1 MCHNWPAGRMDSF
14 AEISKNRLLEP
25 QVFQMTPISF
35 SQTTRPEQRH
45 KAFYTVLCLS
55 LALFYGQATH
65 ATDSSPTI
73 LITPE
78 GFRVEGFRV
87 MPNASLTENWNNNI
101 YGTPTNEK
109 SDTITAASASVK
121 VNSDWARHRL
131 DFDVGASAD
140 FYRKNDSE
148 DVVNWWLGTDG
159 RYDLSARSHALGGL
173 RVSQNHEDR
182 SSPDSAAGANDPTT
196 YITSRAHIGFAHR
209 LAPFTIRV
217 GGVVEN
223 LNFDDGSSPGFDVD
237 WRDRNQFSI
246 GTRFSYQLSPQNEI
260 FFQAA
265 TDTRDYD
272 NEPVGRNSDGYR
284 LGLGLRTNRGAEFEA
299 EGFLGHMAQDYDNIA
314 LKDVNGLYYGANLKW
329 KPASHTRFSA
339 GIDRAINETTYSEA
353 GTDASSHLDTS
364 INGRV
369 EHDINSKL
377 SLNLSLGYSNSDY
390 QGVTL
395 ELDELSAGAG
405 LRYAFDRHF
414 YLAGGYQYSNRD
426 ANNPLYEYDRN
437 LFYVSFGYKPRSR

>member
-14 AEISKNRLLEP
+14 AEISMNRLLEP
-25 QVFQMTPISF
+25 KVFQMTPISF

-45 KAFYTVLCLS
+45 KAFYTGLCLS

-65 ATDSSPTI
+65 ATDSTPSI

-87 MPNASLTENWNNNI
+87 MPNVSLTESWNDNI
-101 YGTPTNEK
+101 YGTPANEE
-109 SDTITAASASVK
+109 SDTISTASASVK

-131 DFDVGASAD
+131 NFDAGASAD
-140 FYRKNDSE
+140 FYSSNDSE
-148 DVVNWWLGTDG
+148 DAVDWWLGTDG
-159 RYDLSARSHALGGL
+159 RYDLSARSHALGGA

-182 SSPDSAAGANDPTT
+182 SSPDSAAGALDPTT
-196 YITSRAHIGFAHR
+196 YITSRAHLGFAHQF
-209 LAPFTIRV
+209 APFTIRV

-223 LNFDDGSSPGFDVD
+223 LNFVDGSNGFDVD

-246 GTRFSYQLSPQNEI
+246 GTRFSYLLNPQNEV

-299 EGFLGHMAQDYDNIA
+299 EGFLGHMVQDYDNIA
-314 LKDVNGLYYGANLKW
+314 LKDVNALYYGANLKW
-329 KPASHTRFSA
+329 KPVSHTRLSA
-339 GIDRAINETTYSEA
+339 GIDRAVNETTYSEA

-369 EHDINSKL
+369 EHDINSKF

-405 LRYAFDRHF
+405 LRYDFDRRF
-414 YLAGGYQYSNRD
+414 YLAGGYRYSNRD

-437 LFYVSFGYKPRSR
+437 LFYVSFGYNPRSR